1 MFFRQIEPVEADS
14 HTGKKGGQVEV
25 DAREGGKTERNT
37 EQGESFHGVIL
48 VQERESAMGKM
59 EGFCKATSW
68 QFKLKLVTVQLIV
81 FSKASLVS
89 GMLFC
94 LPKACLASLRLGVP
108 EETSRKDGVHAK
120 TLWR

>member
-1 MFFRQIEPVEADS
+1 
-14 HTGKKGGQVEV
+14 
-25 DAREGGKTERNT
+25 
-37 EQGESFHGVIL
+37 
-48 VQERESAMGKM
+48 MGKM

-94 LPKACLASLRLGVP
+94 LPKACFASW
-108 EETSRKDGVHAK
+108 HA
-120 TLWR
+120 